1 MHVPSTP
8 GFDVAHALRSSP
20 SLHKQFQIRFLSYT
34 YIQRVRALLVPQVP
48 FLVGKN
54 QVRQIM
60 QLVGLSLS

>member
-1 MHVPSTP
+1 
-8 GFDVAHALRSSP
+8 
-20 SLHKQFQIRFLSYT
+20 
-34 YIQRVRALLVPQVP
+34 LLVPQVP